1 MDVHVARRLGRLI
14 KAELPE
20 IERRWLERVQ
30 RDVGHAQGVELT
42 QLRDGI
48 PDYLAAMVQLLCE
61 GDVDLLNDRAKS
73 AWVGVAR
80 EHGITRVRIGF
91 DISQLVHEF
100 IVLRQVIGEL
110 AERDREL
117 ATAKDLIADIV
128 EAAIGAAVQAYV
140 EARDI
145 EARRAQAENIGFLTH
160 ELRNPLTVAMMTS
173 SKLRHRTQPETA
185 PLVDALQRNLGR
197 LSELID
203 SVLLTET
210 GEAGKVVPKPAD
222 VELAPLIEGA
232 LEAARKVAEGKQV
245 ELHAH
250 YDPQLTAR
258 LDPGLTRSAIANLAD
273 NAVKYTDAGE
283 VEVDVD
289 ARSDQIIVSVRDSC
303 PGLSQEELRTI
314 FEPFKRGHNTKAGTG
329 LGLAIARRAV
339 EAQGGSITAESRG
352 PSGCQFLVTLPRGQA
367 RHDS

>member
-1 MDVHVARRLGRLI
+1 MDAQVARRLGRLI
-14 KAELPE
+14 EGELPE

-30 RDVGHAQGVELT
+30 RDVSRAQGVELT

-48 PDYLAAMVQLLCE
+48 PDYLAAMVALLKAADL
-61 GDVDLLNDRAKS
+61 DVRNGRAKS

-100 IVLRQVIGEL
+100 IVLRQVIGEI
-110 AERDREL
+110 AEREPDLAAAKEL
-117 ATAKDLIADIV
+117 ISDIV

-145 EARRAQAENIGFLTH
+145 EARRTQAENIGFLTH
-160 ELRNPLTVAMMTS
+160 ELRNPLTVAILTS
-173 SKLRHRTQPETA
+173 SKLRSRIPPETA
-185 PLVDALQRNLGR
+185 PLVEAVQRNLGR

-203 SVLLTET
+203 SVLLTEKF
-210 GEAGKVVPKPAD
+210 EAGKVEPKPAD
-222 VELAPLIEGA
+222 VELAPLIEDA
-232 LEAARKVAEGKQV
+232 LEAARKVAEGKKV
-245 ELHAH
+245 ELHAN
-250 YDPQLTAR
+250 YDPDLTAR
-258 LDPGLTRSAIANLAD
+258 LDPFLTRSVIANLAD

-283 VEVDVD
+283 VEVDVQD
-289 ARSDQIIVSVRDSC
+289 RSDQIVVSVRDSC
-303 PGLSQEELRTI
+303 PGLSPEELRTI
-314 FEPFKRGHNTKAGTG
+314 FEPFKRGHSTKAGTG

-352 PSGCQFLVTLPRGQA
+352 GAGCQFLVTLPKRQA
-367 RHDS
+367 KG